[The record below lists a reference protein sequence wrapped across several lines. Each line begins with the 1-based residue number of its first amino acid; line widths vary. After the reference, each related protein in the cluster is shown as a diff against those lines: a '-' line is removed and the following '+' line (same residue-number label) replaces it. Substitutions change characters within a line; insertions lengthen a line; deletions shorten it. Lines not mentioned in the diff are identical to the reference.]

1 MPALP
6 RICSKT
12 KCHVEGQV
20 VRAPFKHEGQTCT
33 FSRPNTGYNLR
44 TRCDLCTGDQTAARK
59 LGKQRQRQ
67 VINLK
72 IQWTHEQNVA
82 RREELMTQM
91 AALLQGTLDLDVIVY
106 SNRFVLVTANG
117 LKKANDSFTTEQ
129 SIDFILRC
137 FVEGHV
143 RGRGQPLTEAQRQE

>member
-1 MPALP
+1 
-6 RICSKT
+6 
-12 KCHVEGQV
+12 
-20 VRAPFKHEGQTCT
+20 
-33 FSRPNTGYNLR
+33 
-44 TRCDLCTGDQTAARK
+44 LCTGDQTAARK
-59 LGKQRQRQ
+59 LGKQRENQ
-67 VINLK
+67 VRRLK